1 MAKIQTR
8 QKFKEYCLRRLG
20 WPVVDINID
29 DDQVEDRINDALE
42 FFNLY
47 HYNGT
52 EKLFMKH
59 QITQEDINRKWIYC
73 PDTILFVIGV
83 FPFTGAN
90 SSNMFDIRYQMR
102 LNDLYNLHNFT
113 SVSYVH
119 YEITMQ
125 HLRTLNLIF
134 TGTPQFRFNSMQ
146 NRLFLDIDWDRDV
159 QVGSYVIM
167 ECYRKINPDLITLT
181 GTVTT
186 NTESKI
192 ITGTNTIFDQEILEN
207 DVIHINDIPNQVDKV
222 ISPTELTVI
231 DYPQVTSNNVTLT
244 IVGLSDVWNDKF
256 MKAYATAKIKYQW
269 ATNIKKYSGIQLPGG
284 ITLNGKE
291 MYDEAVAEIDH
302 LEESI
307 HVTSILP
314 SDWLIG

>member
-1 MAKIQTR
+1 
-8 QKFKEYCLRRLG
+8 
-20 WPVVDINID
+20 
-29 DDQVEDRINDALE
+29 
-42 FFNLY
+42 
-47 HYNGT
+47 
-52 EKLFMKH
+52 
-59 QITQEDINRKWIYC
+59 
-73 PDTILFVIGV
+73 
-83 FPFTGAN
+83 
-90 SSNMFDIRYQMR
+90 
-102 LNDLYNLHNFT
+102 
-113 SVSYVH
+113 
-119 YEITMQ
+119 
-125 HLRTLNLIF
+125 
-134 TGTPQFRFNSMQ
+134 MQ
-146 NRLFLDIDWDRDV
+146 NKLFLDIDWDRDV

-269 ATNIKKYSGIQLPGG
+269 GSNLSKFAGIQLPGG
-284 ITLNGKE
+284 VTLDGPSIKE
-291 MYDEAVAEIDH
+291 EAKEELEK
-302 LEESI
+302 LEEQLYNS
-307 HVTSILP
+307 SSMP
-314 SDWLIG
+314 SEIFIG